1 MKTDIYDD
9 RIKRVAT
16 PFSHEY
22 SDYNLQILFA
32 SVHYNFSSNLNFF
45 LMQKIIP
52 KVHYPD
58 LTAIKHITQHMTS
71 NYPDLKNQCLS
82 QQMTIRHC
90 EKF

>member
-52 KVHYPD
+52 NVHYPD